1 MSITPK
7 IRLVEEDKDARLQND
22 VSYKKFATVHN
33 PYITSATAGVAATA
47 SAFTT
52 SAAAAAAANPY
63 IGFNGGTPAW
73 AARAA
78 GWENGLMPGMFAPVA
93 TTVASTA
100 GPSQHVQINPT
111 TAAAVAAAEKAKTV
125 PQVRLIFKCRLNEFS
140 QTWLFISPISKAC

>member
-7 IRLVEEDKDARLQND
+7 NRLVEEDKDARLQND

-63 IGFNGGTPAW
+63 ISFNGGSPAW

-125 PQVRLIFKCRLNEFS
+125 PQVRLIDIYKMLTICLRYV
-140 QTWLFISPISKAC
+140 